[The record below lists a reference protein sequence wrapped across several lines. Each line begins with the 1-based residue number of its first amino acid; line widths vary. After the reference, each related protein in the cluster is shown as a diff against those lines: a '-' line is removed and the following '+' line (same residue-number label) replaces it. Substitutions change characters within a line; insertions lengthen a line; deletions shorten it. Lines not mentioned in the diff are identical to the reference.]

1 MVRNAPRWTAVDGT
15 GFRPDGVEVSL
26 APLLELA
33 EETAP
38 ELAAH
43 MERTARL
50 GRRFGLHLSL
60 SRSLLDQVVRTARV
74 HDIGRLAMR
83 DCADN
88 HFVAGQKILARKPA
102 LTTIGTLVRAVGE
115 RWDGTGGPDGV
126 SGSTIPLTSR
136 IVAVCEAFDS
146 LTKPIDTTEPMST
159 RDAVD
164 ELMRRSGTEFDPGV
178 VEPFGDL
185 VIALELAVSNW
196 RHPRVS

>member
-1 MVRNAPRWTAVDGT
+1 VRNAPKWTAIDGS

-33 EETAP
+33 EETDP
-38 ELAAH
+38 GLAAH

-50 GRRFGLHLSL
+50 ARRFGLHLNL

-83 DCADN
+83 DSTDT

-102 LTTIGTLVRAVGE
+102 LLPLATTVRSMNE
-115 RWDGTGGPDGV
+115 RWDGLGTPDGLR
-126 SGSTIPLTSR
+126 GSAIPLPTR

-146 LTKPIDTTEPMST
+146 FTHPLDGEARLTTAEATH
-159 RDAVD
+159 
-164 ELMRRSGTEFDPGV
+164 ELLGRAGSEFDPGV
-178 VEPFGDL
+178 VEPFRDL
-185 VIALELAVSNW
+185 VTELELAAAN
-196 RHPRVS
+196 